1 MEKNYE
7 KITDFIDD
15 LMTDESITIAR
26 ESSMHLGDV
35 GSEFPFGLEDFR
47 FIVSDLR
54 NYESS
59 SYKRK
64 ELKVPFTVVD
74 YKADSETDHDHG
86 AWTDLYVIDV
96 EGRFYELEF
105 DFYGQGDFDVE
116 NSECRG
122 VREVF
127 AKEITTTVYE

>member
-1 MEKNYE
+1 MKNNYE
-7 KITDFIDD
+7 KIADFIDD
-15 LMTDESITIAR
+15 LMTDESITTAR
-26 ESSMHLGDV
+26 ESSMFLGDV
-35 GSEFPFGLEDFR
+35 GAEFPFGLEDFR
-47 FIVSDLR
+47 FIVQDLE
-54 NYESS
+54 NYEYS

-74 YKADSETDHDHG
+74 YKADSDTDHDHG
-86 AWTDLYVIDV
+86 SWTDLYVIDV

-116 NSECRG
+116 NSKCRG